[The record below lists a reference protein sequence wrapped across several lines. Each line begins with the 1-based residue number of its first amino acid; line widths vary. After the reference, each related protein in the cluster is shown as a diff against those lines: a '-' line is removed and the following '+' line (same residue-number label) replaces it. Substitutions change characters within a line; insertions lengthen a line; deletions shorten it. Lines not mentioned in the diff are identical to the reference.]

1 MTLHEAIV
9 MVLQE
14 NMKPMTASE
23 IADILNDRKL
33 YIKKDGS
40 EIKTS
45 QIHARVNK
53 RPGLFTKDEEG
64 IGLVHW
70 FDTHI

>member
-9 MVLQE
+9 KVLQE
-14 NMKPMTASE
+14 NMQPMSARE
-23 IADILNDRKL
+23 IANILNERKL
-33 YIKKDGS
+33 YIRKDGS

-45 QIHARVNK
+45 QIHARVKNY
-53 RPGLFTKDEEG
+53 PALFTKDEKG

-70 FDTHI
+70 FDTHV